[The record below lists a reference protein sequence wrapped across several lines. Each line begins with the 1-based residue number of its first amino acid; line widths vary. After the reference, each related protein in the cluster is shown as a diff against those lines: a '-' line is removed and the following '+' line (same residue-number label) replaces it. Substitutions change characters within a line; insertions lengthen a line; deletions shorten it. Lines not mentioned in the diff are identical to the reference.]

1 MAITTKATSNFSF
14 RKLANAFDE
23 VFDGYM
29 EDSYEDLAQNARD
42 NIKNSTGIRKLT
54 KGTEAI
60 RRKGLSKKGYGMA
73 TTNTTPLLHTGN
85 LLRSIKAT
93 KNGIQV
99 VGYAKYH
106 MDGFTIVENKWTKRF
121 APKAIG
127 KVVKPRNP
135 FFTAKGNV
143 KPGFKKGAEK
153 RMQELIKKINR
164 VWRTK

>member
-1 MAITTKATSNFSF
+1 
-14 RKLANAFDE
+14 
-23 VFDGYM
+23 
-29 EDSYEDLAQNARD
+29 
-42 NIKNSTGIRKLT
+42 
-54 KGTEAI
+54 
-60 RRKGLSKKGYGMA
+60 MA
-73 TTNTTPLLHTGN
+73 TTNTTPLLHTGK

-121 APKAIG
+121 APRAIG

-143 KPGFKKGAEK
+143 KPGFKKGADR
-153 RMQELIKKINR
+153 RMEELIKKINR